1 WVEPISSSFLD
12 KNVYVQP
19 PNSQGIALPMQLKMS
34 EQLDVAEMDHNSAD
48 YIHTLVELKKLAFA
62 DRDRWVTDFDK
73 SPAPLDQLL
82 DDEYLTE
89 RAGLVS
95 DQAMESAEAGFGDE
109 IGSDPASGDGDTVY
123 LMVVDQDGNAVSWIQ
138 SLFSSF
144 GSKLVEPETGIV
156 LQNRGGG
163 FTLEEGHPNII
174 EPGKRPF
181 HTLTPVMV
189 TDSEGHFNM
198 TLGTPGGHG
207 QTQTQIQVL
216 HNIFVFGMHPQ
227 EAIEA
232 PRYRSN
238 NGTRVAIENRI
249 SLEVRDQLRLKGH
262 DLQVIDGWSATFGG
276 AQMIWLDREN
286 GVLRTGADPRR
297 EAAAIA
303 Y

>member
-1 WVEPISSSFLD
+1 
-12 KNVYVQP
+12 
-19 PNSQGIALPMQLKMS
+19 
-34 EQLDVAEMDHNSAD
+34 
-48 YIHTLVELKKLAFA
+48 
-62 DRDRWVTDFDK
+62 
-73 SPAPLDQLL
+73 
-82 DDEYLTE
+82 
-89 RAGLVS
+89 
-95 DQAMESAEAGFGDE
+95 EAGFGDE

-181 HTLTPVMV
+181 HTLTPAMI

-216 HNIFVFGMHPQ
+216 HNIYVLGMHPQ

-249 SLEVRDQLRLKGH
+249 PLEVRDQLRLKGH

-276 AQMIWLDREN
+276 AQMIWFDREN

-297 EAAAIA
+297 EAAAIT